1 MASPFADLVEIIVHG
16 AFEMTPFQALI
27 AFGIAAGL
35 LTITPGLDTALILRT
50 AAAEGWRRA
59 AAVSVG
65 IGLGCLVWGAAAAFG
80 AGALLVASHA
90 AYTILKWAGAAYLV
104 WLGVNLLRKPR
115 ERFDAGAGEAPPSGG
130 LGAALAK
137 GLWNNLLNP
146 KVGVFY
152 VSFLPQFIPTGANPA
167 AFGLLLAAIHVV
179 MGLAWA
185 GGLILAT
192 APIAKA
198 LRKPGVVRWLDRV
211 TGGVFVAFGVRIALE
226 RR

>member
-1 MASPFADLVEIIVHG
+1 
-16 AFEMTPFQALI
+16 MTTAQALL
-27 AFGIAAGL
+27 AFTLAAGL
-35 LTITPGLDTALILRT
+35 LTITPGLDTALVLRT

-59 AAVSVG
+59 TAVAIG
-65 IGLGCLVWGAAAAFG
+65 IGLGCLAWGAAAAFG
-80 AGALLVASHA
+80 AGALLLASQT

-104 WLGVNLLRKPR
+104 WLGVNLLRRPR
-115 ERFDAGAGEAPPSGG
+115 AAFDAGAGEAPPADG

-137 GLWNNLLNP
+137 GFWNNLLNP

-152 VSFLPQFIPTGANPA
+152 VSFLPQFVPAGANPA
-167 AFGLLLAAIHVV
+167 AFGLLLAALHVV

-192 APIAKA
+192 APIARA
-198 LRKPGVVRWLDRV
+198 LRRPGVVEWLDRL

>member
-1 MASPFADLVEIIVHG
+1 
-16 AFEMTPFQALI
+16 MTTAQALL
-27 AFGIAAGL
+27 AFSLAAGL
-35 LTITPGLDTALILRT
+35 LTITPGLDTALVLRT

-59 AAVSVG
+59 AATAVG
-65 IGLGCLVWGAAAAFG
+65 IGLGCLAWGAVAACG
-80 AGALLVASHA
+80 AGALLVASQT

-104 WLGVNLLRKPR
+104 WLGVNLLLKPR
-115 ERFDAGAGEAPPSGG
+115 AGFDTGTEVAAPAGG
-130 LGAALAK
+130 LVAALGK
-137 GLWNNLLNP
+137 GFWNNLLNP

-152 VSFLPQFIPTGANPA
+152 VSFLPQFIPTGASPA
-167 AFGLLLAAIHVV
+167 AFGLLLAGLHVV
-179 MGLAWA
+179 MGLFWA

-198 LRKPGVVRWLDRV
+198 LRRPGVVKWLDRV

>member
-1 MASPFADLVEIIVHG
+1 
-16 AFEMTPFQALI
+16 MTTAQSLI
-27 AFGIAAGL
+27 AFAVAAGL
-35 LTITPGLDTALILRT
+35 LTITPGLDTALVLRT

-59 AAVSVG
+59 TAVAVG
-65 IGLGCLVWGAAAAFG
+65 IGLGCLAWGAAAAFG
-80 AGALLVASHA
+80 AGALLVASHT
-90 AYTILKWAGAAYLV
+90 AYTMLKWAGAAYLV
-104 WLGVNLLRKPR
+104 WLGIGLLRKPR
-115 ERFDAGAGEAPPSGG
+115 AGFDTGAGDAPSAGG
-130 LGAALAK
+130 LAVALAK
-137 GLWNNLLNP
+137 GFWNNLLNP

-152 VSFLPQFIPTGANPA
+152 VSFLPQFIPADASPA
-167 AFGLLLAAIHVV
+167 AFGLLLASMHVV

-198 LRKPGVVRWLDRV
+198 LRRPGVVRWLDRV

>member
-1 MASPFADLVEIIVHG
+1 
-16 AFEMTPFQALI
+16 MTTAQALV
-27 AFGIAAGL
+27 AFAIAAGL

-59 AAVSVG
+59 LAVSVG
-65 IGLGCLVWGAAAAFG
+65 IAVGCLVWGAAASFG
-80 AGALLVASHA
+80 AGALLVASHT

-115 ERFDAGAGEAPPSGG
+115 ASFDTAAGAAPPVGG
-130 LGAALAK
+130 LGRAMAK

-146 KVGVFY
+146 KIGVFY
-152 VSFLPQFIPTGANPA
+152 VSFLPQFIPTGAAPG
-167 AFGLLLAAIHVV
+167 AFGLLLTVIHVI

>member
-1 MASPFADLVEIIVHG
+1 
-16 AFEMTPFQALI
+16 MTTSQALI
-27 AFGIAAGL
+27 AFGLAAGL
-35 LTITPGLDTALILRT
+35 LTITPGLDTALVLRT

-59 AAVSVG
+59 AATAIG
-65 IGLGCLVWGAAAAFG
+65 IGLGCLAWGAAAAFG

-104 WLGVNLLRKPR
+104 WLGVAPLRKPR
-115 ERFDAGAGEAPPSGG
+115 ERFDTGAGAAAPSGG
-130 LGAALAK
+130 LVAALAK
-137 GLWNNLLNP
+137 GFWNNLLNP

-152 VSFLPQFIPTGANPA
+152 VSFLPQFVPAGASPA

-179 MGLAWA
+179 MGLIWA

-198 LRKPGVVRWLDRV
+198 LRKPGVVRWLDRA

>member
-1 MASPFADLVEIIVHG
+1 
-16 AFEMTPFQALI
+16 MTTAQALI
-27 AFGIAAGL
+27 AFSFAAGL
-35 LTITPGLDTALILRT
+35 LTITPGLDTALVLRT

-59 AAVSVG
+59 SAVAIG
-65 IGLGCLVWGAAAAFG
+65 IGLGCLAWGAAAAFG

-90 AYTILKWAGAAYLV
+90 AYTALKWAGAAYLV
-104 WLGVNLLRKPR
+104 WLGVSLLRKPR
-115 ERFDAGAGEAPPSGG
+115 SGFDTGTGETPASGG
-130 LGAALAK
+130 LAAALAK
-137 GLWNNLLNP
+137 GFWNNLLNP

-152 VSFLPQFIPTGANPA
+152 VSFLPQFIPTGASPA
-167 AFGLLLAAIHVV
+167 AFGLLLAGVHVV

-192 APIAKA
+192 APIARA

-211 TGGVFVAFGVRIALE
+211 TGGVFVAFGVRLAFE

>member
-1 MASPFADLVEIIVHG
+1 VGRPTKPDDHRPITTS
-16 AFEMTPFQALI
+16 QALI
-27 AFGIAAGL
+27 AFGLAAGL
-35 LTITPGLDTALILRT
+35 LTITPGLDTALVLRT

-59 AAVSVG
+59 AATAIG
-65 IGLGCLVWGAAAAFG
+65 IGLGCLAWGAAAAFG

-104 WLGVNLLRKPR
+104 WLGVAPLRKPR
-115 ERFDAGAGEAPPSGG
+115 ERFDTGAGAAAPSGG
-130 LGAALAK
+130 LVAALAK
-137 GLWNNLLNP
+137 GFWNNLLNP

-152 VSFLPQFIPTGANPA
+152 VSFLPQFVPAGASPA

-179 MGLAWA
+179 MGLIWA

-198 LRKPGVVRWLDRV
+198 LRKPGVVRWLDRA

>member
-1 MASPFADLVEIIVHG
+1 
-16 AFEMTPFQALI
+16 MTTAQALI
-27 AFGIAAGL
+27 AFSVAAGL

-59 AAVSVG
+59 GACAVG
-65 IGLGCLVWGAAAAFG
+65 IGLGCLAWGAAAAFG
-80 AGALLVASHA
+80 AGALLTASHM
-90 AYTILKWAGAAYLV
+90 AYTILRWAGAAYLV
-104 WLGVNLLRKPR
+104 WLGVELLRKPR
-115 ERFDAGAGEAPPSGG
+115 TAFDTGAGAASPQGG
-130 LGAALAK
+130 LLAALAK

-152 VSFLPQFIPTGANPA
+152 VSFLPQFIPAGASPA
-167 AFGLLLAAIHVV
+167 GFGLLLAGLHVV

-185 GGLILAT
+185 AGLILAT

-198 LRKPGVVRWLDRV
+198 LRRPGVVRWLDRA

>member
-1 MASPFADLVEIIVHG
+1 
-16 AFEMTPFQALI
+16 MTTTQALI
-27 AFGIAAGL
+27 AFALAAGL
-35 LTITPGLDTALILRT
+35 LTLTPGLDTALVLRT

-59 AAVSVG
+59 SAVAVG
-65 IGLGCLVWGAAAAFG
+65 IGLGCLAWGAAAAFG
-80 AGALLVASHA
+80 AGALLVASRT

-104 WLGVNLLRKPR
+104 WLGVNLLRRPR
-115 ERFDAGAGEAPPSGG
+115 QRFETGADAAPPAGG
-130 LGAALAK
+130 LAAALAK
-137 GLWNNLLNP
+137 GFWNNLLNP

-152 VSFLPQFIPTGANPA
+152 VSFLPQFIPAGANPA
-167 AFGLLLAAIHVV
+167 AFGLLLASMHVV

-198 LRKPGVVRWLDRV
+198 LRRPGVVKWLDRA

>member
-1 MASPFADLVEIIVHG
+1 
-16 AFEMTPFQALI
+16 MTTAQALL
-27 AFGIAAGL
+27 AFSVAAGL
-35 LTITPGLDTALILRT
+35 LTITPGLDTALVLRT

-59 AAVSVG
+59 TAVAVG
-65 IGLGCLVWGAAAAFG
+65 IGLGCLAWGAAAAFG

-90 AYTILKWAGAAYLV
+90 AYTALKWAGAAYLV
-104 WLGVNLLRKPR
+104 WLGVNLLRRPR
-115 ERFDAGAGEAPPSGG
+115 AGFDTGAGAPPPSGG

-137 GLWNNLLNP
+137 GFWNNLLNP

-152 VSFLPQFIPTGANPA
+152 VSFLPQFIPTGASPA
-167 AFGLLLAAIHVV
+167 AFGLLLASIHVA

-198 LRKPGVVRWLDRV
+198 LRKPGVVKWLDRV
-211 TGGVFVAFGVRIALE
+211 TGGVFVAFGLRIALE

>member
-1 MASPFADLVEIIVHG
+1 
-16 AFEMTPFQALI
+16 MTTAQSLI
-27 AFGIAAGL
+27 AFAVAAGL
-35 LTITPGLDTALILRT
+35 LTITPGLDTALVLRT

-59 AAVSVG
+59 SAVAVG
-65 IGLGCLVWGAAAAFG
+65 IGLGCLAWGAAAAFG
-80 AGALLVASHA
+80 AGALLVASHT

-115 ERFDAGAGEAPPSGG
+115 ASFDTGAGEAPPSGG
-130 LGAALAK
+130 LLAALAK
-137 GLWNNLLNP
+137 GCWNNLLNP

-152 VSFLPQFIPTGANPA
+152 VSFLPQFIPTGASPA
-167 AFGLLLAAIHVV
+167 AFGLLLASLHVV
-179 MGLAWA
+179 LGLAWA

-192 APIAKA
+192 APIARA
-198 LRKPGVVRWLDRV
+198 LRRPGVVKWLDRV

>member
-1 MASPFADLVEIIVHG
+1 
-16 AFEMTPFQALI
+16 MTTAQALI
-27 AFGIAAGL
+27 AFSIAAGL
-35 LTITPGLDTALILRT
+35 LTITPGLDTALVLRT

-59 AAVSVG
+59 SATAVG
-65 IGLGCLVWGAAAAFG
+65 IGLGCLAWGAAAAFG

-90 AYTILKWAGAAYLV
+90 AYTALKWAGAAYLV

-115 ERFDAGAGEAPPSGG
+115 SGFDAGAGEAPASGG
-130 LGAALAK
+130 LVAALAK
-137 GLWNNLLNP
+137 GFWNNLLNP

-152 VSFLPQFIPTGANPA
+152 VSFLPQFIPTGASPA
-167 AFGLLLAAIHVV
+167 AFGLLLASMHVV

-192 APIAKA
+192 APIAHA

-211 TGGVFVAFGVRIALE
+211 TGGVFVAFGLRIALE

>member
-1 MASPFADLVEIIVHG
+1 
-16 AFEMTPFQALI
+16 MTTAQALI
-27 AFGIAAGL
+27 AFSLAAGL
-35 LTITPGLDTALILRT
+35 LTITPGLDTALVLRT

-59 AAVSVG
+59 TAVAVG
-65 IGLGCLVWGAAAAFG
+65 IGLGCLAWGAAAAFG

-90 AYTILKWAGAAYLV
+90 AYTALKWAGAAYLV
-104 WLGVNLLRKPR
+104 WLGINLLRRPR
-115 ERFDAGAGEAPPSGG
+115 ASFDTGADGASPAGG

-137 GLWNNLLNP
+137 GFWNNLLNP

-152 VSFLPQFIPTGANPA
+152 VSFLPQFVPTGASPA
-167 AFGLLLAAIHVV
+167 AFGLLLASIHVV

-198 LRKPGVVRWLDRV
+198 LRKPGVVKWLDRV

>member
-1 MASPFADLVEIIVHG
+1 
-16 AFEMTPFQALI
+16 MTAAQSLI
-27 AFGIAAGL
+27 AFALAAGL
-35 LTITPGLDTALILRT
+35 LTITPGLDTALVLRT

-59 AAVSVG
+59 ASVAVG
-65 IGLGCLVWGAAAAFG
+65 IGLGCLAWGAAAAFG

-115 ERFDAGAGEAPPSGG
+115 AAFDTGAGETPPSGG
-130 LGAALAK
+130 LAAALAQ
-137 GLWNNLLNP
+137 GFWNTLLNP
-146 KVGVFY
+146 QVGVFY
-152 VSFLPQFIPTGANPA
+152 VSFRPQFIPAGASPA
-167 AFGLLLAAIHVV
+167 AFGLLLAAMHVV
-179 MGLAWA
+179 MGLIWA

-198 LRKPGVVRWLDRV
+198 LRRPGVVKWLDRV

>member
-1 MASPFADLVEIIVHG
+1 
-16 AFEMTPFQALI
+16 MTTAQSLI
-27 AFGIAAGL
+27 AFALAAGL
-35 LTITPGLDTALILRT
+35 LTITPGLDTALVLRT

-59 AAVSVG
+59 TAVAVG
-65 IGLGCLVWGAAAAFG
+65 IGLGCLAWGAAAAFG
-80 AGALLVASHA
+80 AGALLVASHT

-115 ERFDAGAGEAPPSGG
+115 AAFDTGAGEISPSGG
-130 LGAALAK
+130 LAAALAK
-137 GLWNNLLNP
+137 GFWNNLLNP

-152 VSFLPQFIPTGANPA
+152 VSFLPQFIPAGANPA
-167 AFGLLLAAIHVV
+167 AFGLLLASMHVV

-198 LRKPGVVRWLDRV
+198 LRRPGVVKWLDRA